1 VFRVSRR
8 PGKLSIGEGLVKQ
21 LDGIL
26 QAERRHI
33 GNSSMISFSFIE
45 DTLYASHFFPRAGL
59 PRSLNGFG

>member
-1 VFRVSRR
+1 
-8 PGKLSIGEGLVKQ
+8 VKQ